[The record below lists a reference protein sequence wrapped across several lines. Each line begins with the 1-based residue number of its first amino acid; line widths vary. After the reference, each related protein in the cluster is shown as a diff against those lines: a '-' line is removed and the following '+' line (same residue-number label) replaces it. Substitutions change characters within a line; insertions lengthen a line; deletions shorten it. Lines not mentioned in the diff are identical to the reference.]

1 MNNFKNNLIHI
12 FALLSIPIINIFY
25 ALLNNNNRGVFQL
38 VTYIDNT
45 IPIIKEFIIP
55 YILWYPFIALSLL
68 FICLKDLKVYYRTLI
83 TLNLCLLSCYLIY
96 YFFQT
101 TVPRPAIYGNDIF
114 SFLTLLVYK
123 FDKPFNCFPSIHVV
137 TSYLMIK
144 GINSIDCSKKIR
156 HLVIFMSILIIVS
169 TLFIKQHVI
178 LDVISAILLGDIIFD
193 FISKLSVKISPSVKI
208 E

>member
-1 MNNFKNNLIHI
+1 NNLKNNLIHI

-38 VTYIDNT
+38 VTSIDNT
-45 IPIIKEFIIP
+45 IPFIKEFIIP

>member
-38 VTYIDNT
+38 VTSIDNT
-45 IPIIKEFIIP
+45 IPFIKEFIIP

>member
-1 MNNFKNNLIHI
+1 MKNNLIHI

-38 VTYIDNT
+38 VTSIDNT
-45 IPIIKEFIIP
+45 IPFIKEFIIP

>member
-38 VTYIDNT
+38 VTSIDNT
-45 IPIIKEFIIP
+45 IPFIKEFIIP
-55 YILWYPFIALSLL
+55 YILWYPFIVLSLL

-101 TVPRPAIYGNDIF
+101 TVPRPTIYGNDIF
-114 SFLTLLVYK
+114 SFLTLLIYK
-123 FDKPFNCFPSIHVV
+123 YDKPFNCFPSIHVV

-144 GINSIDCSKKIR
+144 GINSIDCSKKIK

>member
-1 MNNFKNNLIHI
+1 MNNFRNNLIHM
-12 FALLSIPIINIFY
+12 FALLSIPVINIFY
-25 ALLNNNNRGVFQL
+25 ALLNNNTRGVFQL
-38 VTYIDNT
+38 ITTIDNN
-45 IPIIKEFIIP
+45 IPFMNEFIIP
-55 YILWYPFIALSLL
+55 YILWYPFMILSLL
-68 FICLKDLKVYYRTLI
+68 FLCLKDLKVYYRTLI

-114 SFLTLLVYK
+114 SYLTLLIYK

-144 GINSIDCSKKIR
+144 GVNSVACSKKIK
-156 HLVIFMSILIIVS
+156 HLVAFMSISIIIS
-169 TLFIKQHVI
+169 TLFVKQHVI
-178 LDVISAILLGDIIFD
+178 MDVISAILLGDIMFD
-193 FISKLSVKISPSVKI
+193 FVYKLSLKVFPSFKI